1 MRKTTPTGYW
11 TFMCNPR
18 IWEAD
23 RYLASGVKEDSWRII
38 PYQKNWFELG
48 QLGVIRV
55 GSDGRTKKEL
65 NGRPRMQAGVY
76 AIVEVIS
83 LPEVQ
88 QVNNTKYYLHA
99 SPKKLLPSLRV
110 GIRIL
115 SNLLASPVLFSAHGE
130 DERIQEDAYLVRGFQ
145 GASMPLHPLTFQ
157 RILELTD
164 FDFYE

>member
-1 MRKTTPTGYW
+1 MRKTIPTGYW

-38 PYQKNWFELG
+38 PYQKNWFEVG

-55 GSDGRTKKEL
+55 GVDGRTKKEL

-83 LPEVQ
+83 PPEIR
-88 QVNNTKYYLHA
+88 QVNKPQFYLHA
-99 SPKKLLPSLRV
+99 SPKKLLASLRV
-110 GIRIL
+110 GIRII
-115 SNLLASPVLFSAHGE
+115 SNLLKSPVLFSYHFE
-130 DERIQEDAYLVRGFQ
+130 DERILEDPYLIKGFQ
-145 GASMPLHPLTFQ
+145 GASMPLHPLAFQ
-157 RILELTD
+157 RILEITD
-164 FDFYE
+164 FN